1 MKMRV
6 ETLMPSKEPDGAN
19 ARANLQISISLIT
32 SDLLLFGDDE
42 GAFLLCVPI
51 AISPSF
57 IRVLYEG

>member
-6 ETLMPSKEPDGAN
+6 ETLMPSKEPDGGN

-32 SDLLLFGDDE
+32 PDLLLFGDDE
-42 GAFLLCVPI
+42 GVFLLCVPI

>member
-32 SDLLLFGDDE
+32 PDLLLFGDDE
-42 GAFLLCVPI
+42 GVFSSLCSYRNFTIIHSGLV
-51 AISPSF
+51 
-57 IRVLYEG
+57 